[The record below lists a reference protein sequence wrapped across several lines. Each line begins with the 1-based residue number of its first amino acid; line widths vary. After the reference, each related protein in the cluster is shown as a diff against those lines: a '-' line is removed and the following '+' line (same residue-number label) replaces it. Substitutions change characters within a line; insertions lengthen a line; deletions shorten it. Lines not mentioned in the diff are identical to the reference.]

1 MRRSAPGRTL
11 VMKTSAL
18 PSNSSAVDRS
28 SSVVTSS
35 AMLRLPRL
43 SISKGGLS
51 SPSRP
56 SMRPNIRAGSPVGGS
71 ILTTSAPQS
80 ARIPPAAGPATQTP
94 SSTTFDAFI
103 GPAIVFLSHSLYN
116 SRLFCKHSEVNRVAP
131 IVSLASHL
139 GRGVQR
145 IATDAVVGRVRS
157 LPRTIGDLDAK
168 ALSQIMGR
176 TVMSVVVIGG
186 DAGTSSRARL
196 ALTGDGVPASVFV
209 KMAAETTATRLM
221 GELGRL
227 ADTETRFYSQLALEL
242 TGLPNAYGSAFDP
255 LTGRFV
261 LVLEDLAAD
270 NCEFPDTLHP
280 LDRGQAGAIV
290 ELLAR
295 LHATFWGRPPGWLY
309 TASAD
314 SASLLTG
321 PLLKTSARRLAEHTD
336 IPVDN
341 GRFID
346 ENYRAVARLI
356 DAPPHTVMHG
366 DAHPGN
372 VYFRNG
378 EAGLLDWQV
387 VRRGH
392 PSRELAY
399 TLITSMTTADR
410 QAGERE
416 LLDEY
421 RRVLA
426 GAGGPEL
433 DRDELWR
440 RYRQGALYAYVAALI
455 TAGMG
460 GMQSEAITVEGLRR
474 AIAALG
480 DLDTVSLL
488 EKSV

>member
-1 MRRSAPGRTL
+1 M
-11 VMKTSAL
+11 
-18 PSNSSAVDRS
+18 
-28 SSVVTSS
+28 
-35 AMLRLPRL
+35 
-43 SISKGGLS
+43 
-51 SPSRP
+51 
-56 SMRPNIRAGSPVGGS
+56 
-71 ILTTSAPQS
+71 
-80 ARIPPAAGPATQTP
+80 
-94 SSTTFDAFI
+94 
-103 GPAIVFLSHSLYN
+103 
-116 SRLFCKHSEVNRVAP
+116 NRVPP
-131 IVSLASHL
+131 IVGLASHL

-145 IATDAVVGRVRS
+145 IATDAVLGRVRS
-157 LPRTIGDLDAK
+157 LPRTIGSLDAE

-176 TVMSVVVIGG
+176 TVTSVSVIGG

-196 ALTGDGVPASVFV
+196 ALRGDDVPASVFV
-209 KMAAETTATRLM
+209 KMPAETAATRMM

-227 ADTETRFYSQLALEL
+227 AATETRFYAEL
-242 TGLPNAYGSAFDP
+242 SPRLDGLPKSYGSAFDS

-261 LVLEDLAAD
+261 VVLEDLTVDA
-270 NCEFPDTLHP
+270 CEFPDTLHP
-280 LDRGQAGAIV
+280 LDKDQASLIV

-295 LHATFWGRPPGWLY
+295 LHAAFWARVPGWLY

-321 PLLKTSARRLAEHTD
+321 PLLKTSARRLAERSD
-336 IPVDN
+336 LPVDK

-356 DAPPHTVMHG
+356 DTPPHTVMHG

-399 TLITSMTTADR
+399 TLITSMATTDR
-410 QAGERE
+410 QACERE

-440 RYRQGALYAYVAALI
+440 RYRQGALYAYVAPLI

-460 GMQSEAITVEGLRR
+460 GMQAAEIAMEGVRR
-474 AIAALG
+474 GVAALE
-480 DLDTVSLL
+480 DLDTVSVLA
-488 EKSV
+488 KSL

>member
-1 MRRSAPGRTL
+1 M
-11 VMKTSAL
+11 
-18 PSNSSAVDRS
+18 
-28 SSVVTSS
+28 
-35 AMLRLPRL
+35 
-43 SISKGGLS
+43 
-51 SPSRP
+51 
-56 SMRPNIRAGSPVGGS
+56 
-71 ILTTSAPQS
+71 
-80 ARIPPAAGPATQTP
+80 
-94 SSTTFDAFI
+94 
-103 GPAIVFLSHSLYN
+103 
-116 SRLFCKHSEVNRVAP
+116 NRVPP
-131 IVSLASHL
+131 IVGLASHL

-157 LPRTIGDLDAK
+157 LPRTVGDLDAK

-176 TVMSVVVIGG
+176 KVTSVSMIGG

-196 ALTGDGVPASVFV
+196 ALTGDGVPDSVFV
-209 KMAAETTATRLM
+209 KMPAETVATRLM

-227 ADTETRFYSQLALEL
+227 AATETRFYTEL
-242 TGLPNAYGSAFDP
+242 SPELKGLPTAYGSAVDP

-261 LVLEDLAAD
+261 LVLEDLAVD
-270 NCEFPDTLHP
+270 DCEFPDTLHP
-280 LDRGQAGAIV
+280 LSKDQAASIV

-295 LHATFWGRPPGWLY
+295 LHAAFWARVPGWLY

-314 SASLLTG
+314 STSVLVGL
-321 PLLKTSARRLAEHTD
+321 LLKTSARRLAERTD

-356 DAPPHTVMHG
+356 DTPPHTVMHG

-378 EAGLLDWQV
+378 EAGLLDWQA

-410 QAGERE
+410 QVCERE

-460 GMQSEAITVEGLRR
+460 GMQAADIAMEGIRR
-474 AIAALG
+474 GVAALE

-488 EKSV
+488 AKSL